1 MATQTDSGETQNIK
15 MKKLLRKL
23 NEVHSD
29 SYGDTTLTSQGQTK
43 SRFTK
48 TGRPPGIWEDESISF
63 KVVNTDTGKTI
74 DFGLDQTKAEEI
86 VAAAK
91 EENIN
96 AEVVKMKN
104 IDDVGKLNE
113 NALLDRGK
121 QVYQAIIKADKKRS
135 LSYNDTNYY
144 KNIFKTLTG
153 IPFSDID
160 LNNSKHAAELN
171 KFAIDLDRKNIK
183 LENKMK
189 SIKEAGIAFELEPST
204 GGDKELKIFK
214 NKSEADKFVQQATN
228 IKKATQMEENLA
240 GVVAIGQKAMKE
252 ALATSNYRTVEDVT
266 TVFEELKRGAYYV
279 LEDLYNDFAP
289 NAGAAPDE
297 MMEAYMKERGDSNL
311 MEHMD
316 KHRKR
321 STLMEGAMKRFFK
334 AFDGGKTDEEL
345 VHEYALEGITV
356 PEAFV
361 SKARRQWEGL
371 KKAKLDLELSEKEA
385 KGFKKVQTADPT
397 DIAGMEPI
405 GEKHLASGLF
415 N

>member
-29 SYGDTTLTSQGQTK
+29 SYGDATLTSQGQTK